1 MSDTTN
7 GNGTI
12 PAPVERTA
20 KGRFAKGNRLGG
32 RPKGS
37 RNKLSEAFL
46 RDFHATWIKRGKKA
60 LDEVALTDPQTFLRI
75 AAVILPR
82 ALEVDGAITVHNE
95 FAVQIRDFRQAYE
108 LIGAQPPMI
117 EASEGDYGDEEE
129 QPA

>member
-1 MSDTTN
+1 MSEAN
-7 GNGTI
+7 GNCTI

-46 RDFHATWIKRGKKA
+46 RDFHATWIKRGRKA

-75 AAVILPR
+75 AAVILPK
-82 ALEVDGAITVHNE
+82 ALEVDGSVTVHNE
-95 FAVQIRDFRQAYE
+95 WAVEIRDFRQAYE
-108 LIGAQPPMI
+108 LIGAQPPLI
-117 EASEGDYGDEEE
+117 EASGEDYGDEEE